1 MMYMQ
6 QQSIKTSIGILV
18 LFSLLVIGGLFLG
31 KKQYEQKELSNPAS
45 FENINIEKVSSSKT
59 YPGFEITLSYP
70 KTGIVAIDTII
81 ANSVNESAQAF
92 MDDVGSERLPEEE
105 AYTFNAS
112 FDTHIGLRTI
122 TFVYTFSDYTY
133 GAHGNHVVKTFTFD
147 LQDRLITLEDVF
159 VDVDTALVTLAP
171 HVVDI
176 LKLTL
181 EEMFDNDWA
190 KDGTTPT
197 QINYSSFYLTKDS
210 VGFIFDPYQV
220 APFAAGISEIEIPFS
235 EYKELFKN
243 TYTQ

>member
-1 MMYMQ
+1 MQ

-18 LFSLLVIGGLFLG
+18 LFTLLVTGALFLG
-31 KKQYEQKELSNPAS
+31 KKQHEDRDFSETVS
-45 FENINIEKVSSSKT
+45 FENIDVKKVSSSKT

-70 KTGIVAIDTII
+70 KTGIVAIDTIVS
-81 ANSVNESAQAF
+81 NSINESAQAF
-92 MDDVGSERLPEEE
+92 MDDVGFERLPEEK
-105 AYTFNAS
+105 AYTFNAD
-112 FDTHIGLRTI
+112 FDTYVGLRTI

-147 LQDRLITLEDVF
+147 SQNRLITLEDVF

-171 HVVDI
+171 HVIDI

-181 EEMFDNDWA
+181 EEMFDSDWA

-235 EYKELFKN
+235 DYKELFKN